1 MKRVER
7 HVLLF
12 MLLTQLCFSQ
22 LPACDLYL
30 LRLRMVK
37 DSLVAEKSI
46 TISAQKG
53 YNNQPSFSLDEKRLY
68 FSSAALNGQS
78 DIWYYGLKSK
88 KTLPLASTAISE
100 YSPQE
105 VQSGLIYAV
114 CVEAD
119 SSQKIHAIDALSGKE
134 RAVLTPDSVGYYS
147 MLNADSLAYFK
158 LTEPQSLRVYSISQE
173 KESWLGDHP
182 GRSFRTVN
190 RHQLIY
196 VLKDSLNNSIMLY
209 DFALQK
215 ARVLATCPPASEDLF
230 WHPRL
235 GLLRSEKSQILQ
247 WQEKNKTWKTLL
259 DLKDMGLKGITRFVF
274 DRNLKQLVLVNKSG
288 E

>member
-1 MKRVER
+1 MK
-7 HVLLF
+7 
-12 MLLTQLCFSQ
+12 
-22 LPACDLYL
+22 
-30 LRLRMVK
+30 
-37 DSLVAEKSI
+37 
-46 TISAQKG
+46 ISAQEG

-68 FSSAALNGQS
+68 FSSATLNGQS
-78 DIWYYGLKSK
+78 DIWYYDFRSK
-88 KTLPLASTAISE
+88 KTLLLAPTTISE

-105 VQSGLIYAV
+105 VKAGLLYAV

-119 SSQKIHAIDALSGKE
+119 SSQKIHAIDVISGKE
-134 RAVLTPDSVGYYS
+134 RAVLTPDSVGYYN
-147 MLNADSLAYFK
+147 MLNADSLVYFK
-158 LTEPQSLRVYSISQE
+158 LTEPQSLRVYSISKE

-196 VLKDSLNNSIMLY
+196 ILKDSLSNDIMLY

-247 WQEKNKTWKTLL
+247 WQEKAESWKCIV
-259 DLKDMGLKGITRFVF
+259 DLKHLGLSGISRFVF
-274 DRNLKQLVLVNKSG
+274 DQKLKQLVLVNRAG
-288 E
+288 G